1 MPRHAKIVATIGPA
15 SSSPEI
21 LEAMIDAGMNVAR
34 IGMAH
39 GKPEQ
44 HIEIIERVRSAA
56 AKRNVP
62 VGILVDLPGPKIRTT
77 SLGDGIEFIDNSI
90 VELQTGEG
98 PSSAGSINTDYPS
111 CAEDLQVGD
120 TVTLGDGGV
129 DMEVIGVEGKTVR
142 VRVLNGGRLK
152 GRPGLH
158 LPADRVS
165 LPVPTDEDRMLIEE
179 VAIKADVDFVAISF
193 VRTAEEVKEVRR
205 LLGSSGA
212 RVVAKVE
219 TPGALDNLENIVI
232 ASDAVMVARGDLG
245 TECPFE
251 DVPVYQKRI
260 IRTCIAYSTPVITA
274 TQMLE
279 SMITA
284 ATPTRA
290 EASDVANAV
299 CDGSDA
305 IMLSAESAIGHN
317 PVLAVGTMARIAERA
332 EIVAEFDRFASTIG
346 PQRRL
351 SEITAAVTHGAW
363 QAAHDAQVA
372 AILCCT
378 RSGATAHAMAAL
390 RPDTTLVA
398 LSTSAQ
404 TVRQE
409 TLTWGVVP
417 MELPE
422 HTHIETMSQAAIE
435 MARNAGIVHDGDLVA
450 VISGSKDSTG
460 STDNMRLVR
469 V

>member
-1 MPRHAKIVATIGPA
+1 MPRHTKIVATIGPA
-15 SSSPEI
+15 SSSPEA
-21 LEAMIDAGMNVAR
+21 LAAMIDAGMNVAR
-34 IGMAH
+34 IGLAH
-39 GKPEQ
+39 GNAEQ
-44 HIEIIERVRSAA
+44 HLEVVERVRRAGENA
-56 AKRNVP
+56 GRPIGVL
-62 VGILVDLPGPKIRTT
+62 IDLPGPKIRTT
-77 SLGDGIEFIDNSI
+77 DLGEGIEFIDNSI
-90 VELQTGEG
+90 IELQTGTA
-98 PSSAGSINTDYPS
+98 PSSAQQIYTDYPTCS
-111 CAEDLQVGD
+111 DDLRVGD

-129 DMEVIGVEGKTVR
+129 DMKVVAVEGNLVS
-142 VRVLNGGRLK
+142 VRVLNCGRLK

-165 LPVPTDEDRMLIEE
+165 LPVPTDEDRELIET
-179 VAIKADVDFVAISF
+179 VAKPANADFVAVSF
-193 VRTAEEVKEVRR
+193 VRTAEEIKEVRR
-205 LLGSSGA
+205 LLGDLGS
-212 RVVAKVE
+212 RVVAKIE
-219 TPGALDNLENIVI
+219 TPAALDNLEDIVI

-260 IRTCIAYSTPVITA
+260 IRICLANSTPVITA

-299 CDGSDA
+299 CDGTDA
-305 IMLSAESAIGHN
+305 IMLSAETAIGHD
-317 PVLAVGTMARIAERA
+317 PVRAVDTMARIAERA
-332 EIVAEFDRFASTIG
+332 EIVAEFDRFATVIG

-363 QAAHDAQVA
+363 QAARDAQVV

-378 RSGATAHAMAAL
+378 RSGSTAHAMAAL
-390 RPDTTLVA
+390 RPDTKLVA

-417 MELPE
+417 MGLPE
-422 HTHIETMSQAAIE
+422 HTDIEAMSATAIDA
-435 MARNAGIVHDGDLVA
+435 ARNAGIVQDGDLVA

-460 STDNMRLVR
+460 STDNLRLVR